1 MLIGR
6 PVVYVVIDSFSGMIV
21 GLYIGLEGPSWNG
34 ARQALFNAFTS
45 KVQFCATNGVTIG
58 PEEWACHHLPHHIYA
73 DRGEMLGK
81 AAEGLAT
88 GLNIE
93 LGIAPP
99 YRPDWKSM
107 VESRFGILNDL
118 TGIRWLPGGVAAR
131 EKERGERDYRLDAT
145 LSMKEFTK
153 IIIQCVLHYNR
164 FNRQPDRL
172 TQEMMNDG
180 VDPTP
185 VGIWTWALENGHVE
199 PNNHPDEL
207 VYLHLLPREQ
217 ATVQKGGVLFR
228 GMHYVCDVAIENNW
242 FAKARSRGV
251 WSIECWYDPN
261 SSAHIW
267 IRGDN
272 KQFIRCDLRKSDS
285 KYADHRSDEI
295 FDLLEAYRQTPPAH
309 KRAELESRVSLQE
322 EVDEIVNSAM
332 AERNEEPAPA
342 TKAEMIGRIRENRA
356 AERLKERET
365 APVPEGVRIGPP
377 GQKAETALDR
387 SENYAGA
394 RSAQVIDMLKRLRP
408 GQN

>member
-1 MLIGR
+1 M
-6 PVVYVVIDSFSGMIV
+6 
-21 GLYIGLEGPSWNG
+21 
-34 ARQALFNAFTS
+34 
-45 KVQFCATNGVTIG
+45 
-58 PEEWACHHLPHHIYA
+58 
-73 DRGEMLGK
+73 
-81 AAEGLAT
+81 
-88 GLNIE
+88 
-93 LGIAPP
+93 
-99 YRPDWKSM
+99 
-107 VESRFGILNDL
+107 
-118 TGIRWLPGGVAAR
+118 
-131 EKERGERDYRLDAT
+131 
-145 LSMKEFTK
+145 
-153 IIIQCVLHYNR
+153 
-164 FNRQPDRL
+164 
-172 TQEMMNDG
+172 
-180 VDPTP
+180 
-185 VGIWTWALENGHVE
+185 ENGHVE